1 MLPRPRLRFVI
12 DTTSRWRLPLTKIT
26 VSRLAGY
33 AYICWQ
39 AGCGRWYEPAIGYF
53 DVVNGAR
60 TSRPAPV
67 TCPTHDLP
75 MYEGHFDF
83 TAEAAQ
89 LRCPQRYCAAQFKVV
104 VAAPIGSVIMMN
116 TQNYTE

>member
-1 MLPRPRLRFVI
+1 MAFAAYEDNGI
-12 DTTSRWRLPLTKIT
+12 A
-26 VSRLAGY
+26 LAGY

-53 DVVNGAR
+53 DVVNGTR

-89 LRCPQRYCAAQFKVV
+89 LRCRSAI
-104 VAAPIGSVIMMN
+104 APLSSKW
-116 TQNYTE
+116 